1 MSLLCVL
8 GLGFAQMT
16 WAPGEVSFDSDA
28 TKMLGPDNESLDAG
42 YDSPANIQV
51 RNDARQ
57 AAEKKANSGFKTWF
71 SKPDPAKVAQAKAQA
86 VALTFDQQHPTTP
99 DEIAPNEI
107 EGFDFTDFATKH
119 ERARNVAQAFRA
131 TANFATPDDQAAQ
144 PKPQPT
150 PDEIPT
156 PQADQAAQPKPQPT
170 PEVQAALKTFG
181 LDPNKSYSAQDIG
194 TAFLSTAD
202 QLNQADPN
210 RSTKFNALFDL
221 RNLLLDNVRKNSN
234 QSADQ
239 AAQPKPQPTA
249 DAKTPE
255 IKSDKSQQPS
265 TQRQATAKFAT
276 PDDQAAQPKPQPTPD
291 EIPTPQAD
299 QAAQPKPQPTPE
311 EVQAALKT
319 FGLDPNKSYST
330 EEINDAFSSA
340 KAKLNRANQNY
351 KTQLEDLLN
360 LRTLFLSSE
369 QLTDVNFLRD
379 TIITNDADQYPIA
392 LPLIT
397 PHITDPKTIIQL
409 LNNFQ
414 TRKSGSRLIL
424 FIEALTPEQVTDPV
438 VQKTLLE
445 IAKTIKNK
453 EYYTGAIEPD
463 LKNALPKFDEAKFNA
478 HLQSL
483 LTPTADAK
491 TPEAASDES
500 QQPSTQRQAKAK
512 FTIPDDQAYK
522 HEKYETYSERN
533 FKTNPINK
541 APLSEFSSL
550 VPKIKDPQ
558 RINTL
563 LDRFFKKDLQK
574 LSAFIQNLSDSQ
586 VEDLTVRKTLEN
598 IRENLPD
605 LQKAREEQEQ
615 EWRAKIQENKSK
627 MNEMKTK
634 IKALPQ
640 GQKQENMI
648 QQHDDLVREIIKL
661 QNLIGKSISFNTLG
675 YRIEKLLE
683 APKSQTK

>member
-131 TANFATPDDQAAQ
+131 TAN
-144 PKPQPT
+144 
-150 PDEIPT
+150 
-156 PQADQAAQPKPQPT
+156 
-170 PEVQAALKTFG
+170 
-181 LDPNKSYSAQDIG
+181 
-194 TAFLSTAD
+194 
-202 QLNQADPN
+202 
-210 RSTKFNALFDL
+210 
-221 RNLLLDNVRKNSN
+221 
-234 QSADQ
+234 
-239 AAQPKPQPTA
+239 
-249 DAKTPE
+249 
-255 IKSDKSQQPS
+255 
-265 TQRQATAKFAT
+265 FAT